1 MVIGTSLAL
10 LFIEVVRKIS
20 SDKSGKVF
28 KMETTEKQASL
39 TFYKFIIQSLPVAV
53 VTVDSQLKITGFN
66 PWAEEL
72 IGYSAEEAV
81 GRYCGEILQGGMCH
95 SECPLRRVLNNQ
107 HRIVR
112 IETTVRSKWGET
124 IPVMMNTA
132 ALLDEDGKL
141 IGGLEAFQDTRR
153 LKALER
159 EKANLISMFAHD
171 MKSPLVAIQGF
182 VRRLLA
188 RTPDM
193 GEEKGDKYLEI
204 IREEASKLEF
214 LVDDFLEL
222 SRLQTG
228 KLKLNFSATSLD
240 KQLLE
245 LFEAYQP
252 RAAQAGIELRLENK
266 EALPIIEADGDRLRR
281 VFTNLLDNA
290 LKFAKQRGTVTIATE
305 QTDQDVRIKIMD
317 EGIGIDERELLYVF
331 DPFHRGRD
339 VGDREGFGLGLAAV
353 KTIVEG
359 HKGRVIVESELGKG
373 AVFTVILPKGRINE
387 MF

>member
-10 LFIEVVRKIS
+10 LFIELVRKIS

-39 TFYKFIIQSLPVAV
+39 TFYKFVIQSLPVAV

-72 IGYSAEEAV
+72 TGYSAEEAV
-81 GRYCGEILQGGMCH
+81 GRYCGEILQGVMCH
-95 SECPLRRVLNNQ
+95 SECPLRRVLKNQ

-141 IGGLEAFQDTRR
+141 IGGLEAFQDIRR

-204 IREEASKLEF
+204 IREEAGKLEF

-228 KLKLNFSATSLD
+228 TLKLNFSATSLD

-305 QTDQDVRIKIMD
+305 QTNQDIRIKIMD
-317 EGIGIDERELLYVF
+317 QGIGIDERELLYVF

>member
-1 MVIGTSLAL
+1 
-10 LFIEVVRKIS
+10 
-20 SDKSGKVF
+20 
-28 KMETTEKQASL
+28 METTEKQASL
-39 TFYKFIIQSLPVAV
+39 TFYKFVIQSLPVAV

-72 IGYSAEEAV
+72 TGYSAEEAV

-95 SECPLRRVLNNQ
+95 SECPLRRVLKNQ

-124 IPVMMNTA
+124 IPVRMNTA

-141 IGGLEAFQDTRR
+141 IGGLEAFQDIRR

-171 MKSPLVAIQGF
+171 MKSPLVAVQGF
-182 VRRLLA
+182 VGRLLA

-204 IREEASKLEF
+204 IREEAGKLEF

-266 EALPIIEADGDRLRR
+266 EALPIIEADAERLRR

-290 LKFAKQRGTVTIATE
+290 LKFAKERGAVTITAE
-305 QTDQDVRIKIMD
+305 QTDQDVRIKIID

-339 VGDREGFGLGLAAV
+339 VDDREGFGLGLAAV

-373 AVFTVILPKGRINE
+373 SVFTVILPKGRINE
-387 MF
+387 TF

>member
-1 MVIGTSLAL
+1 VVIGTSIAL
-10 LFIEVVRKIS
+10 PLIELVRSIS
-20 SDKSGKVF
+20 SDKSAKVF
-28 KMETTEKQASL
+28 EMETAEKHSDL
-39 TFYKFIIQSLPVAV
+39 TFYKFVIQSLPVAV
-53 VTVDSQLKITGFN
+53 VTVDSQLRITGFN
-66 PWAEEL
+66 PSAEGL
-72 IGYSAEEAV
+72 TGYSAEEAL

-95 SECPLRRVLNNQ
+95 SECPLRRVLKNQ

-112 IETTVRSKWGET
+112 IETTIRSKWGET
-124 IPVMMNTA
+124 IPVRMNTA
-132 ALLDEDGKL
+132 ALLDEHDKL
-141 IGGLEAFQDTRR
+141 IGGLEAFQDISR

-159 EKANLISMFAHD
+159 EKGNLISMFAHD

-182 VRRLLA
+182 ANRLLTK
-188 RTPDM
+188 TPDM
-193 GEEKGDKYLEI
+193 GEEKQDRYIEI
-204 IREEASKLEF
+204 IREEAGKLEF

-245 LFEAYQP
+245 LFEVYQP
-252 RAAQAGIELRLENK
+252 RAAEAGIDLRLEKK
-266 EALPIIEADGDRLRR
+266 EALPIIEADADRLRR

-290 LKFAKQRGTVTIATE
+290 LKFAEQRGTVTIATE
-305 QTDQDVRIKIMD
+305 QTDRNVMIKIMD

-339 VGDREGFGLGLAAV
+339 VDDREGFGLGLTAV

-373 AVFTVILPKGRINE
+373 SVFTVILPKGRTNE
-387 MF
+387 TF

>member
-1 MVIGTSLAL
+1 
-10 LFIEVVRKIS
+10 
-20 SDKSGKVF
+20 
-28 KMETTEKQASL
+28 METAEKHSDL
-39 TFYKFIIQSLPVAV
+39 TFYKFVIQSLPVAV
-53 VTVDSQLKITGFN
+53 VTVNSELKVTGFN
-66 PWAEEL
+66 PWAEGL
-72 IGYSAEEAV
+72 TGYSAEEAL
-81 GRYCGEILQGGMCH
+81 GRYCGKILQGGMCH
-95 SECPLRRVLNNQ
+95 SECPLRQVLKNQ
-107 HRIVR
+107 HRIVQ

-124 IPVMMNTA
+124 IPVRMSTA
-132 ALLDEDGKL
+132 ALLDEHGKL
-141 IGGLEAFQDTRR
+141 IGGLEAFQDISR

-159 EKANLISMFAHD
+159 EKGNLISMFAHD

-182 VRRLLA
+182 AGRLLV
-188 RTPDM
+188 RSPDL
-193 GEEKGDKYLEI
+193 GEEKRDKYIEI
-204 IREEASKLEF
+204 IREEAGKLEF

-252 RAAQAGIELRLENK
+252 RAAQAGIELRLEKK
-266 EALPIIEADGDRLRR
+266 EALPIIEADADRLRR

-290 LKFAKQRGTVTIATE
+290 LKFAKKRGTVTIATE
-305 QTDQDVRIKIMD
+305 QTDRDVRIKIMD
-317 EGIGIDERELLYVF
+317 EGIGIDEGELLYVF

-339 VGDREGFGLGLAAV
+339 VDDREGFGLGLAAV

-373 AVFTVILPKGRINE
+373 SVFTVILPKSRINE
-387 MF
+387 TF

>member
-1 MVIGTSLAL
+1 VVIGTSLAL
-10 LFIEVVRKIS
+10 PLIELVRKIS

-28 KMETTEKQASL
+28 KMETLEKQASL

-66 PWAEEL
+66 PWAEGL
-72 IGYSAEEAV
+72 TGYSAEEAV
-81 GRYCGEILQGGMCH
+81 GRYCGEILRGGMCH

-112 IETTVRSKWGET
+112 IETTVRSKRGET

-141 IGGLEAFQDTRR
+141 IGGLEAFQDIRR

-182 VRRLLA
+182 AGRLL
-188 RTPDM
+188 TGTSDM
-193 GEEKGDKYLEI
+193 GEEKRDKYLEI
-204 IREEASKLEF
+204 IREEAGKLEF

-252 RAAQAGIELRLENK
+252 RAAQVGIEFRLENK

-290 LKFAKQRGTVTIATE
+290 LKFAKKRGTVTIATE
-305 QTDQDVRIKIMD
+305 QTDQDVMIKIMD

-339 VGDREGFGLGLAAV
+339 VDDREGFGLGLAAV

-373 AVFTVILPKGRINE
+373 SVFTVILPKGRINE
-387 MF
+387 TF

>member
-1 MVIGTSLAL
+1 VVFGTSLAL
-10 LFIEVVRKIS
+10 SFIRLVRRIS
-20 SDKSGKVF
+20 SDKAGNEF
-28 KMETTEKQASL
+28 KMETTEKHSDL
-39 TFYKFIIQSLPVAV
+39 TFYKFVIRSLPVAV
-53 VTVDSQLKITGFN
+53 VTVDSELKVTGFN
-66 PWAEEL
+66 PCAEGL
-72 IGYSAEEAV
+72 TGYSAEEAL
-81 GRYCGEILQGGMCH
+81 GRYCGKILQGGMCQ
-95 SECPLRRVLNNQ
+95 SECPLRQVLKNQ
-107 HRIVR
+107 HRIIR

-124 IPVMMNTA
+124 IPVRMNTA

-141 IGGLEAFQDTRR
+141 IGGLEAFQDISR

-171 MKSPLVAIQGF
+171 MKSPLVTIQGF
-182 VRRLLA
+182 ASRLLA
-188 RTPDM
+188 RISDL
-193 GEEKGDKYLEI
+193 GEEKQDKYLEI
-204 IREEASKLEF
+204 IREEAGKLEF

-240 KQLLE
+240 KLLLE

-252 RAAQAGIELRLENK
+252 RAAQAGIELKLEKK

-290 LKFAKQRGTVTIATE
+290 LKFAKERGTVTIATE
-305 QTDQDVRIKIMD
+305 QTNRDVRIKIID

-339 VGDREGFGLGLAAV
+339 VDDREGFGLGLAAV

-359 HKGRVIVESELGKG
+359 HKGRVIAESELGKG
-373 AVFTVILPKGRINE
+373 SAFTVILPKGRINE
-387 MF
+387 TF

>member
-1 MVIGTSLAL
+1 VVIGTSFAL
-10 LFIEVVRKIS
+10 LFIELVRKIS
-20 SDKSGKVF
+20 SDKSGNEF
-28 KMETTEKQASL
+28 RMETTEKHPDL
-39 TFYKFIIQSLPVAV
+39 TFYKFVIQSLPVAV
-53 VTVDSQLKITGFN
+53 VTVDSDLKVTGFN
-66 PWAEEL
+66 PWAEGL
-72 IGYSAEEAV
+72 TGYSAEEAL
-81 GRYCGEILQGGMCH
+81 GRYCGKILQGGMCH
-95 SECPLRRVLNNQ
+95 SECPLRQVLKNQ
-107 HRIVR
+107 HRIVQ

-124 IPVMMNTA
+124 IPVRMNTA
-132 ALLDEDGKL
+132 ALLDADGKL
-141 IGGLEAFQDTRR
+141 IGGLEAFQDISR

-182 VRRLLA
+182 AGRLLA
-188 RTPDM
+188 RTSDW
-193 GEEKGDKYLEI
+193 GEEKRDKYLEI
-204 IREEASKLEF
+204 IREEAGKLEF

-252 RAAQAGIELRLENK
+252 RAAQTGIELRLEKK
-266 EALPIIEADGDRLRR
+266 EALPVIEADADRLRR

-290 LKFAKQRGTVTIATE
+290 LKFAKERGTVTIATE
-305 QTDQDVRIKIMD
+305 QTDRDVTIKIID

-339 VGDREGFGLGLAAV
+339 VDDREGFGLGLAAV

-373 AVFTVILPKGRINE
+373 SAFTVILPKGRINE
-387 MF
+387 TF